1 MSPVGER
8 REGKKQNHSTG
19 ARREETVA
27 SVNVSCN
34 IELIVFFGGEIT
46 AVSPS
51 LLTHQKKK
59 KKKKKKKIMLCI
71 LLSSSMQQ
79 KTVLPPVPCGFDI
92 KI

>member
-59 KKKKKKKIMLCI
+59 KKQKKKKSCYVFCSHQVCSKKLYFP
-71 LLSSSMQQ
+71 LFPA
-79 KTVLPPVPCGFDI
+79 VLT
-92 KI
+92 

>member
-34 IELIVFFGGEIT
+34 IELIVFSGG
-46 AVSPS
+46 
-51 LLTHQKKK
+51 K
-59 KKKKKKKIMLCI
+59 
-71 LLSSSMQQ
+71 
-79 KTVLPPVPCGFDI
+79 
-92 KI
+92 